1 MIIHTCLT
9 IIFDGS
15 FYQGIFEVHDEKNY
29 SIAKITLGSS
39 LPKTSIIINLI
50 NQRYRLLNFY
60 QIDDN
65 KKSSLKHTNPKRLQ
79 RQAAKA
85 VKKTQISTKAQT
97 ALKQQLNLKKGKLK
111 KQKSKNKKQIA
122 IDRFQKRQI
131 KKIKKHQGH

>member
-15 FYQGIFEVHDEKNY
+15 FYQGIFEVHDEKSY

-50 NQRYRLLNFY
+50 NQRYRLLNFH

-65 KKSSLKHTNPKRLQ
+65 KKSSLSILIPNDYN
-79 RQAAKA
+79 A
-85 VKKTQISTKAQT
+85 
-97 ALKQQLNLKKGKLK
+97 KQQKLLKNTQLVQKHKL
-111 KQKSKNKKQIA
+111 
-122 IDRFQKRQI
+122 
-131 KKIKKHQGH
+131 H

>member
-9 IIFDGS
+9 ITFDGS
-15 FYQGIFEVHDEKNY
+15 FYQGVFEVHDQKNY

-39 LPKTSIIINLI
+39 LPKTSMLINLI
-50 NQRYRLLNFY
+50 NQRYRLLHFY
-60 QIDDN
+60 QINDN
-65 KKSSLKHTNPKRLQ
+65 KNQVIKNTNPKRVQ

-97 ALKQQLNLKKGKLK
+97 ALKQQLNLKKGELK
-111 KQKSKNKKQIA
+111 KQQSKNKKKIA
-122 IDRFQKRQI
+122 IDRFQKKQI

>member
-15 FYQGIFEVHDEKNY
+15 FSQGIFEVHDEKSY

-50 NQRYRLLNFY
+50 NQRYRLLNFH

-79 RQAAKA
+79 RA
-85 VKKTQISTKAQT
+85 
-97 ALKQQLNLKKGKLK
+97 KQQKLLKNTQLVQKHKL
-111 KQKSKNKKQIA
+111 
-122 IDRFQKRQI
+122 
-131 KKIKKHQGH
+131 H